1 LVVVVEHT
9 VTPVV
14 VEVVADIPVVLAVT
28 IMERMDQVVVVVPST
43 EEQAQ

>member
-1 LVVVVEHT
+1 MVAVEHT

-14 VEVVADIPVVLAVT
+14 VAVEADIPVVVVVSM
-28 IMERMDQVVVVVPST
+28 MEILDQVVVVVPST